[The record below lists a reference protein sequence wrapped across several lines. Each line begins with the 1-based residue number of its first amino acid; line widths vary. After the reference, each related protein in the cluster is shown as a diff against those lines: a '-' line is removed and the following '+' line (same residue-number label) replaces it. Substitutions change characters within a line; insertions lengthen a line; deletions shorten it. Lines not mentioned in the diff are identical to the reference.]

1 MRRRELAGPLWTAL
15 GNALTRPHWSVTSGS
30 RVPLNRP
37 LGSPH
42 QRAGR
47 GRVME
52 SFQPKSEKET
62 KAEYHLKI
70 WDLSPM
76 KLWDLSPVKPKS
88 PGTGPGV
95 CALETLPR
103 RPGRAARAE
112 GCLGMVC
119 GRGGG
124 GLPSVTCHLRRPSPP
139 SAPVLLPSPPAPR
152 EPPSGVPPA
161 ASPHPQTRC
170 DPFTSS
176 SGASSSR
183 KTSPIAR

>member
-1 MRRRELAGPLWTAL
+1 
-15 GNALTRPHWSVTSGS
+15 
-30 RVPLNRP
+30 
-37 LGSPH
+37 
-42 QRAGR
+42 
-47 GRVME
+47 ME

-112 GCLGMVC
+112 SCLGMVC
-119 GRGGG
+119 GPGGG
-124 GLPSVTCHLRRPSPP
+124 DS
-139 SAPVLLPSPPAPR
+139 
-152 EPPSGVPPA
+152 
-161 ASPHPQTRC
+161 HP
-170 DPFTSS
+170 
-176 SGASSSR
+176 
-183 KTSPIAR
+183 

>member
-1 MRRRELAGPLWTAL
+1 
-15 GNALTRPHWSVTSGS
+15 
-30 RVPLNRP
+30 
-37 LGSPH
+37 
-42 QRAGR
+42 
-47 GRVME
+47 ME

-112 GCLGMVC
+112 SCLGMVC
-119 GRGGG
+119 GAGRGGTPIRD
-124 GLPSVTCHLRRPSPP
+124 LSPSPTFP
-139 SAPVLLPSPPAPR
+139 TLRPGAPALAP
-152 EPPSGVPPA
+152 GTA
-161 ASPHPQTRC
+161 
-170 DPFTSS
+170 
-176 SGASSSR
+176 
-183 KTSPIAR
+183 